1 MNELEWNGMRLCLV
15 NLDGTHSAQTH
26 QKTLQFNYFSFHH
39 RKHSSHFKRLVAW
52 MRLKRLHREL
62 AVLIWHLAIIIHNY
76 CYYIVFTASA
86 VRCVC
91 VCVSFIRSRSRSRF
105 LAQAFKLDGH
115 SCDDCGNL
123 SIKSKPAKTTQR
135 DARWPFTRP
144 PKFARDGN
152 RLVNFHEWFLC
163 EIV

>member
-91 VCVSFIRSRSRSRF
+91 VCVCHSYGRDRDHDFSHKRSNWTDIRVMIAVIYQLNQSQQKPHREMPVGRSLVHQNSHATAIGSWIF
-105 LAQAFKLDGH
+105 TNGF
-115 SCDDCGNL
+115 C
-123 SIKSKPAKTTQR
+123 AK
-135 DARWPFTRP
+135 
-144 PKFARDGN
+144 
-152 RLVNFHEWFLC
+152 
-163 EIV
+163 